1 MTCLGIVG
9 IKPTTLR
16 LAQCSGELRLF
27 QWRTTSK
34 TLPSGRGAR
43 CYRGEQFYPA
53 GYTKSLNFMTDNTTI
68 IGTFGTL
75 VAASSLVINQVQEF
89 DIYLKFG
96 ISCIGLLTAIL
107 TAVYVGLKLWHGTYK
122 KE

>member
-1 MTCLGIVG
+1 MERNAT
-9 IKPTTLR
+9 
-16 LAQCSGELRLF
+16 
-27 QWRTTSK
+27 
-34 TLPSGRGAR
+34 GRHNFT
-43 CYRGEQFYPA
+43 QLDTPN
-53 GYTKSLNFMTDNTTI
+53 LLIFMTDNTTI

-75 VAASSLVINQVQEF
+75 VAASSLVLNQVQEF

-96 ISCIGLLTAIL
+96 VSCIGLLTAIL

>member
-1 MTCLGIVG
+1 MR
-9 IKPTTLR
+9 LR
-16 LAQCSGELRLF
+16 
-27 QWRTTSK
+27 
-34 TLPSGRGAR
+34 
-43 CYRGEQFYPA
+43 
-53 GYTKSLNFMTDNTTI
+53 SLSRNIIMTDNTTI

-75 VAASSLVINQVQEF
+75 VAAASLALNQVQEV

-107 TAVYVGLKLWHGTYK
+107 TAFYVGLKLWHGTYK

>member
-1 MTCLGIVG
+1 MERNATGRNNFTQLH
-9 IKPTTLR
+9 
-16 LAQCSGELRLF
+16 
-27 QWRTTSK
+27 TSN
-34 TLPSGRGAR
+34 L
-43 CYRGEQFYPA
+43 
-53 GYTKSLNFMTDNTTI
+53 LIFMTDNTTI

-75 VAASSLVINQVQEF
+75 VAASSLVLNQVQEF

-107 TAVYVGLKLWHGTYK
+107 TAIYVGLKLWHGTYK

>member
-1 MTCLGIVG
+1 MERNATGRHNFTQLD
-9 IKPTTLR
+9 
-16 LAQCSGELRLF
+16 
-27 QWRTTSK
+27 TSN
-34 TLPSGRGAR
+34 L
-43 CYRGEQFYPA
+43 
-53 GYTKSLNFMTDNTTI
+53 LIFMTDNTTI

-75 VAASSLVINQVQEF
+75 VAASSLVLNQVQEF

>member
-1 MTCLGIVG
+1 
-9 IKPTTLR
+9 
-16 LAQCSGELRLF
+16 
-27 QWRTTSK
+27 
-34 TLPSGRGAR
+34 
-43 CYRGEQFYPA
+43 
-53 GYTKSLNFMTDNTTI
+53 MTDNTTI

-75 VAASSLVINQVQEF
+75 IAASSLVLNQVQEF

-107 TAVYVGLKLWHGTYK
+107 TAIYVGLKLWHGTYK

>member
-1 MTCLGIVG
+1 MERDAT
-9 IKPTTLR
+9 
-16 LAQCSGELRLF
+16 
-27 QWRTTSK
+27 
-34 TLPSGRGAR
+34 GRN
-43 CYRGEQFYPA
+43 
-53 GYTKSLNFMTDNTTI
+53 NFTQLDTPNFLISMTDNTTI

>member
-1 MTCLGIVG
+1 ME
-9 IKPTTLR
+9 R
-16 LAQCSGELRLF
+16 DAA
-27 QWRTTSK
+27 
-34 TLPSGRGAR
+34 GRN
-43 CYRGEQFYPA
+43 
-53 GYTKSLNFMTDNTTI
+53 NFTQLDTPNFLISMTDNTTI

-75 VAASSLVINQVQEF
+75 VAAASLALNHLQEV

>member
-1 MTCLGIVG
+1 MESDAT
-9 IKPTTLR
+9 
-16 LAQCSGELRLF
+16 
-27 QWRTTSK
+27 
-34 TLPSGRGAR
+34 GRH
-43 CYRGEQFYPA
+43 
-53 GYTKSLNFMTDNTTI
+53 NFTQLDTPNFIITMTDNTTI

-75 VAASSLVINQVQEF
+75 VAASSLVLNQVQEF

-96 ISCIGLLTAIL
+96 VSCIGLLTAIL